1 MTESLLGRK
10 SIFWTINGI
19 NGSLANPGQA
29 PILRTKSVTKKEIN
43 KCMAEIYD
51 PGGIRSRAARLI
63 SQYHN
68 HWAKENSP

>member
-10 SIFWTINGI
+10 SIFWTLNGI
-19 NGSLANPGQA
+19 NGSLANPGLA
-29 PILRTKSVTKKEIN
+29 PILRTKFVTKKEMN
-43 KCMAEIYD
+43 KCMAEIKGSD
-51 PGGIRSRAARLI
+51 SIWTRAAWLK